1 MSKEKNNV
9 YFSEKGKDGIFENQQ
24 DKGKNSGNHHAYT
37 NNQIRPFSSK
47 LKGSIFHQQEWLML
61 FFSFSNHIFA

>member
-9 YFSEKGKDGIFENQQ
+9 YFSEKDKDGIFENQQ

-47 LKGSIFHQQEWLML
+47 LKGSIFHQQE
-61 FFSFSNHIFA
+61 